1 MDSGQ
6 FQRHLEQSQPAPVYL
21 FQTDSAFLVD
31 QCWRSLLD
39 RLVPPAHR
47 RWNGERL
54 AAEDTAAAEVLTR
67 LRTVPML
74 GGRRL
79 LLVQHVDQWKKADRA
94 LVDAYLAKPRPTA
107 TLALSIG
114 TKASWKKL
122 FTAVEAVGIL
132 VQLQT
137 PTQQTAPRWV
147 RERAMSLG
155 KRLPFAAAAALVEQV
170 GADLQILEQE
180 LEKACTFVGERPE
193 ITLED
198 VFQIVSRQ
206 RTFGIFELTRAI
218 GSKRPELAIAA
229 LRNLLLMGEA
239 PLAMLGLLARHIRL
253 IWQIKEAWESK
264 QNPAETAKRVK
275 LPAGVVKTYAD
286 QGRAFG
292 YSELRQIHR
301 ALAAADLDLK
311 RTALAP
317 ERVLEALVLQL
328 CRITAGSSP
337 GPAAGTMLA
346 PGPRH
351 R

>member
-1 MDSGQ
+1 MDAGQ
-6 FQRHLEQSQPAPVYL
+6 FQRHLEQSQPTPVYL

-31 QCWRSLLD
+31 QCWQLLLD

-54 AAEDTAAAEVLTR
+54 AAGETPAAEVLTR

-79 LLVQHVDQWKKADRA
+79 LLVQHVDQWKKDDRA
-94 LVDAYLAKPRPTA
+94 LIDAYLAKPRPTA

-114 TKASWKKL
+114 AKASWKKL

-147 RERAMSLG
+147 QERAMSLG

-170 GADLQILEQE
+170 GADLQVLDQE
-180 LEKACTFVGERPE
+180 LMKACMFVGERTE

-198 VFQIVSRQ
+198 VFQVVSRQ

-218 GSKRPELAIAA
+218 GSKRPELAVAA

-239 PLAMLGLLARHIRL
+239 PLAMLGLLTRHIRL
-253 IWQIKEAWESK
+253 IWQIKEAWDHK
-264 QNPAETAKRVK
+264 QNPVEVAKRVR
-275 LPAGVVKTYAD
+275 LPSGVVKTYAD

-292 YSELRQIHR
+292 YQELRQIHQ
-301 ALAAADLDLK
+301 ALATADLDLK

-328 CRITAGSSP
+328 CRITADANRGR
-337 GPAAGTMLA
+337 AASAVPTPVA
-346 PGPRH
+346 KR